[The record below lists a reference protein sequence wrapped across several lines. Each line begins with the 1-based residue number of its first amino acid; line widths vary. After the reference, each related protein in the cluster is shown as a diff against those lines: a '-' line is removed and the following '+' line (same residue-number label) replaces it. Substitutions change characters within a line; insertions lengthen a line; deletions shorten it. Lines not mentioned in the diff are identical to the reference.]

1 MDVARKLRLGRQRV
15 LRGIERDLAE
25 SDPRLAA
32 LFSSFTLLVQGEQ
45 MPSAKI
51 ITAEPLRAFSWP
63 TEQAEPH
70 RAGEGWRRALLR
82 SILYGPLAM
91 TGMPRGYMSWKPGI
105 CDPGR

>member
-1 MDVARKLRLGRQRV
+1 MDVAMKPRPGRQRV

-32 LFSSFTLLVQGEQ
+32 LFSCFTLLVQGEK
-45 MPSAKI
+45 MPSAEI

-63 TEQAEPH
+63 TEQPESH
-70 RAGEGWRRALLR
+70 RAGEGWRRVMLR

-91 TGMPRGYMSWKPGI
+91 TGMPRGYPCWKPGTRG
-105 CDPGR
+105 PGR